1 MIAYEGGGVNGN
13 PLYHWILLAVS
24 TALMLPVPVAI
35 LAGWTPPWLRKRQAG
50 LRLRAYGILCIYAFM
65 LVNGIPRIADASF
78 ETVMVCM
85 IVGLGCT
92 AAAAALFLLSARK
105 DSGARTAGPVEPREG
120 GGPDPEGSELVEP
133 SRSERY
139 EI

>member
-1 MIAYEGGGVNGN
+1 MIAYERGGVNGN
-13 PLYHWILLAVS
+13 PLYHWIVLAVC

-78 ETVMVCM
+78 ETVTVCM
-85 IVGLGCT
+85 IVGLGFT
-92 AAAAALFLLSARK
+92 AAAAVLFLLSARK

-120 GGPDPEGSELVEP
+120 
-133 SRSERY
+133 
-139 EI
+139 

>member
-1 MIAYEGGGVNGN
+1 MNGN
-13 PLYHWILLAVS
+13 PLCHWIAPAVS

-35 LAGWTPPWLRKRQAG
+35 LAGWTPPWMRKRQAG
-50 LRLRAYGILCIYAFM
+50 MRLRVYGILWIYTLM

-85 IVGLGCT
+85 NVGFGFT
-92 AAAAALFLLSARK
+92 AAAAVLFLLSARK

-120 GGPDPEGSELVEP
+120 
-133 SRSERY
+133 
-139 EI
+139 